1 MKLLRFFIIV
11 LLAFSSPPAHP
22 AGLKALDA
30 KPAPALALLDIKGKA
45 LDLSELRGQ
54 VVVVNFW
61 ASWCPPC
68 RAEMPSL
75 ERLAGKMISEGLR
88 IVGVNIGE
96 SRADVEAFLKDV
108 PVGFPVLLDNEGRT
122 LKAWNVV
129 AFPSTFLVDREGM
142 LRFGV
147 YGGIEWDDPEVVALI
162 QGLVNEK

>member
-1 MKLLRFFIIV
+1 VKLLRFFIVV
-11 LLAFSSPPAHP
+11 LLAFGSPLAQPS
-22 AGLKALDA
+22 GLKVLDA
-30 KPAPALALLDIKGKA
+30 KPAPALALQDMRGKT

-75 ERLAGKMISEGLR
+75 ERLAGKMISEDLK

-96 SRADVEAFLKDV
+96 SQVDVEAFLKDV
-108 PVGFPVLLDNEGRT
+108 PVGFPVLLDSEGGT

-129 AFPSTFLVDREGM
+129 AFPSTFLVDRVGM
-142 LRFGV
+142 LRFGI

-162 QGLVNEK
+162 RRLVKEK